1 MYALLHLLLYIKDS
15 LKADFHHKELTAKP
29 QNEWRLVYFRLSLK
43 YQRIPP

>member
-1 MYALLHLLLYIKDS
+1 MYALLHLLLYIKNS

-29 QNEWRLVYFRLSLK
+29 QSKWHLGYFRLALK